1 MYLKYHRWI
10 ISTTLSPEKENRV
23 EQNLNLLFKNYFVS
37 SHQYL
42 LEIFSGLKNTFKKN
56 WHESFKFII
65 VVSIIKPD
73 CVEICVFF

>member
-42 LEIFSGLKNTFKKN
+42 LEIFSALKKN
-56 WHESFKFII
+56 WHKSFKFII

-73 CVEICVFF
+73 CVEICVFV